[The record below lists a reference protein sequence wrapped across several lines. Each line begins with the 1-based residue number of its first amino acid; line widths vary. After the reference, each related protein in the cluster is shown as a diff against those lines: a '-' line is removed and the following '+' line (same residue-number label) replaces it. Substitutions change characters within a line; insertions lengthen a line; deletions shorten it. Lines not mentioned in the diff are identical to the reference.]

1 MDKKQLPARLPSR
14 LPYRVEPKHLMMQ
27 YVNDENP
34 QGKFDWDV
42 DDPFVMV
49 IREYLRYIAYK
60 SFR

>member
-1 MDKKQLPARLPSR
+1 MDKKQLPARLPSM
-14 LPYRVEPKHLMMQ
+14 LSYTVEPKHLRMQ

>member
-14 LPYRVEPKHLMMQ
+14 LPYTVEPQHLMMQ
-27 YVNDENP
+27 YVHDENA

>member
-1 MDKKQLPARLPSR
+1 
-14 LPYRVEPKHLMMQ
+14 MMQ
-27 YVNDENP
+27 YVNNENP

>member
-1 MDKKQLPARLPSR
+1 MDKKQLPARLLSR
-14 LPYRVEPKHLMMQ
+14 LPYRDEPKHLMMQ
-27 YVNDENP
+27 YVTDENP
-34 QGKFDWDV
+34 QGKFDWNV

>member
-1 MDKKQLPARLPSR
+1 MDKKQLPARLPTR
-14 LPYRVEPKHLMMQ
+14 LPNTVEPKHLMME
-27 YVNDENP
+27 YVNDEDP
-34 QGKFDWDV
+34 QDKFDWDV